1 MAVVERN
8 PFSVIPRKS
17 ASEPSPV
24 EESEL
29 EIELEDPDGAEETGL
44 ESIEDDPSLAQAQE
58 DHYANLAE
66 FLDDEELKEI
76 GATVGE
82 AYEADKESRAEWES
96 TFERG
101 FDLLGLKLQETTE
114 PFEGSCTA
122 VSPLIIESAV
132 KFQSKATI
140 ELFPAGGPVRTQIIG
155 ETSPEREDQANRVQ
169 NFMNY
174 QLTEQ
179 ITEYFDEFETMLF
192 HLPLIGSA
200 FKKMY
205 YDPALRRPCSEF
217 VPIDQF
223 YVSYHASDLTRAE
236 RYTHVIYR
244 SPVEMDRDV
253 ASGMYMDADLA
264 EATAPDPNS
273 FTSKIDSI
281 MGISPAEN
289 YDQQY
294 TILEQHCHLDLPEPF
309 GSPDEVALPYVVSVE
324 EESHKVIAIRRNW
337 SKEDPTQSKQT
348 YFTHYKFVPG
358 FGFYGLGLIHLLG
371 NMTMSATS
379 ALRSL
384 VDAGQFSNL
393 PGGFKARG
401 VRVVGGNDPIAPGEF
416 REVEATGLD
425 LQKSIIPLPYKEP
438 SQTLYNMLNWLTQ
451 AGQKFA
457 DQTEQ
462 IVNESSNYGPVGTT
476 MALIES
482 SAKFFSAIHKRLH
495 KSQRDEFRLL
505 AKINHEFLPDEYP
518 YDIPNITSSVFKSD
532 FDGRVDVIPVSDPN
546 IPSAAHRLSMA
557 QMVLQLSS
565 QAPQGM
571 YNIQQVHLSILK
583 AANVQNPER
592 FFIPPQEPQPQDP
605 IADIQSVVRG
615 LPIKAFPQ
623 QDHEA
628 HIAVKTSFIE
638 DPTLGKTEMMA
649 PVVPV
654 LQANIQEHMVMK
666 YQEEMSG
673 VMQQE
678 VSQVE
683 QSAEVSPEVLSQLSI
698 EAAQKVLR
706 ANEAMGDGSIP
717 LEQQNLQL
725 ETARLDLEQQK
736 MQLSATKDAAD
747 LALQNRELD
756 IKEMSINQDHKIR
769 ALKDAGELKAKVDNS
784 VRTTNAKLAV
794 ENIKN
799 LIKERELM
807 IKKRETETRYQD
819 GGSVK
824 FARGGYE
831 EEILDQ
837 FITERGGMSSF
848 DPIRWTSIIEALGGD
863 SIAETTPS
871 ELTQSDTRPEVLQT
885 ASLEEAAVEQLP
897 TPSDEQGT
905 PMMPATSAL
914 DLIKEFEGFSPKP
927 YFATEHEEKE
937 LKKSTIGFG
946 DTQSGKT
953 SVTEE
958 EATEDVVERLNG
970 HNEVLDETVEVDLTR
985 GQRDS
990 LLSLIDNVG
999 EGAFKRSKALA
1010 LLNEGDYEGAFRE
1023 FFDPEKGFTRQNGE
1037 VLAGLVNRRRE
1048 EGNLFRTA

>member
-8 PFSVIPRKS
+8 PFSVIPGGM
-17 ASEPSPV
+17 AAQQPQI

-29 EIELEDPDGAEETGL
+29 EIEIEDPEGAEEIGL
-44 ESIEDDPSLAQAQE
+44 ESIEVDPSVQAAQE

-76 GATVGE
+76 GETITD

-155 ETSPEREDQANRVQ
+155 AVTPEREDQVNRVQ

-179 ITEYFDEFETMLF
+179 MTEYFDEFEKMLF

-205 YDPALRRPCSEF
+205 YDPSIRRPCSEF
-217 VPIDQF
+217 VPVDQF
-223 YVSYHASDLTRAE
+223 YVSYHASDLQKAE
-236 RYTHVIYR
+236 RYTHVISR
-244 SPVEMDRDV
+244 SPVEMDRDI
-253 ASGMYMDADLA
+253 ASGMYMDADLQ

-281 MGISPAEN
+281 MGIGPAEN

-309 GSPDEVALPYVVSVE
+309 GNPDEVALPYVVTVE
-324 EESHKVIAIRRNW
+324 EESRKVIAIRRNW

-425 LQKSIIPLPYKEP
+425 LQKSIVPLPYKEP
-438 SQTLYNMLNWLTQ
+438 SQTLYNMLNWLTT
-451 AGQKFA
+451 AG
-457 DQTEQ
+457 
-462 IVNESSNYGPVGTT
+462 
-476 MALIES
+476 
-482 SAKFFSAIHKRLH
+482 H
-495 KSQRDEFRLL
+495 
-505 AKINHEFLPDEYP
+505 
-518 YDIPNITSSVFKSD
+518 

-571 YNIQQVHLSILK
+571 YNLEQVHLSILK
-583 AANVQNPER
+583 AANIQNPER
-592 FFIPPQEPQPQDP
+592 FFVPPQEPQPQDP
-605 IADIQSVVRG
+605 VADIQSVVRG

-628 HIAVKTSFIE
+628 HIAIKTAFIE

-649 PVVPV
+649 PAIPV

-666 YQEEMSG
+666 YQEELSG
-673 VMQQE
+673 IMQKE
-678 VSQVE
+678 VQ
-683 QSAEVSPEVLSQLSI
+683 QAGQNAEVSPEVLSQLSI
-698 EAAQKVLR
+698 DAAEKILQV
-706 ANEAMGDGSIP
+706 NEAMGGDAGS
-717 LEQQNLQL
+717 LEQQNLKL
-725 ETARLDLEQQK
+725 ESARLDLEQQK
-736 MQLSATKDAAD
+736 MQLGATKDAAD

-756 IKEMSINQDHKIR
+756 IKEMSINQDHRIR

-784 VRTTNAKLAV
+784 VRTTNAKLAI
-794 ENIKN
+794 ENIKK
-799 LIKERELM
+799 LIKEREL
-807 IKKRETETRYQD
+807 IQKKRETESRYNE
-819 GGSVK
+819 GGPVK
-824 FARGGYE
+824 LARGGTE
-831 EEILDQ
+831 EERILDE
-837 FITERGGMSSF
+837 FIGERGDI
-848 DPIRWTSIIEALGGD
+848 DPTRWVGILDALSKD
-863 SIAETTPS
+863 DVAEV
-871 ELTQSDTRPEVLQT
+871 R
-885 ASLEEAAVEQLP
+885 
-897 TPSDEQGT
+897 PSDLHQPEETIEVSQETIQEEQPTQG
-905 PMMPATSAL
+905 PAMMPEGLETAL
-914 DLIKEFEGFSPKP
+914 DIIKRHEGFKDAP
-927 YFATEHEEKE
+927 YYATKHEEE
-937 LKKSTIGFG
+937 QDISTIGYG
-946 DTQSGKT
+946 DTLSGKK

-958 EATEDVVERLNG
+958 EATEDVIERLNG

-985 GQRDS
+985 GQREA

-999 EGAFKRSKALA
+999 AGAFKRSKALG
-1010 LLNEGDYEGAFRE
+1010 LLNEGDYEGAFTE
-1023 FFDPEKGFTRQNGE
+1023 FFDPDVGFTKQAGKQ
-1037 VLAGLVNRRRE
+1037 LAGLVNRRQTE
-1048 EGNLFRTA
+1048 AKSWLS